1 MVKRQDITP
10 FVVRKVRARTMMR
23 DHKLHGRAT
32 LFVAL
37 DMLDGSVLGRRRQR
51 PRHQAFIG
59 FLDAEHPLATNR
71 LRALL
76 HKRQTVAIL
85 LPGWPLRR

>member
-1 MVKRQDITP
+1 MAKRQDITP
-10 FVVRKVRARTMMR
+10 SVVRKVRARTMMR
-23 DHKLHGRAT
+23 DHKLHGTAT

-37 DMLDGSVLGRRRQR
+37 TCWTAVCWAAGGSGRDIRRSSGSST
-51 PRHQAFIG
+51 PNT
-59 FLDAEHPLATNR
+59 PLATNR